1 METMTKNSITIE
13 ATINAP
19 VEKVWRY
26 WTQPEHITQW
36 YQASDDWHAPYAE
49 NDLRVNGKFKTTM
62 SARDGSTSFDFEG
75 TYSNVL
81 LNKLISYTL
90 MDGRK
95 VTISFSEM
103 GGKTR
108 VEETFETED
117 IHPADLQ
124 RDGWQSILN
133 NFRNYVEGS
142 GKMESLHFE
151 IYINTSAEMVYHK
164 MLEKESYD
172 QWTSV
177 FAPGSHYTGSWEKG
191 SKILFLGTGENG
203 ELGGMVSRIKEN
215 ILHKFVSIEHLGLV
229 QNGLEI
235 TTGKEIE
242 GWAGAYENYTFK
254 NQNGSTLL
262 SIDMTV
268 KQGFKELFLNT
279 WPEALNKLKEI
290 CEE

>member
-1 METMTKNSITIE
+1 METVTKKSITIE
-13 ATINAP
+13 AIINAP

-26 WTQPEHITQW
+26 WTAPEHITHW
-36 YQASDDWHAPYAE
+36 CQASNDWHAPHAE

-62 SARDGSTSFDFEG
+62 AAKDGSTSFDFEG

-81 LNKLISYTL
+81 LHKLISYAL
-90 MDGRK
+90 VDGRK
-95 VTISFSEM
+95 VTVSFSEM
-103 GGKTR
+103 GSKTR
-108 VEETFETED
+108 VEETFETES
-117 IHPADLQ
+117 IHPEDLQ

-133 NFRNYVEGS
+133 NFKWYVEGS
-142 GKMESLHFE
+142 GKMEVLHFE
-151 IYINTSAEMVYHK
+151 IYINASADKVYQK
-164 MLEKESYD
+164 MLEKESYN

-177 FAPGSHYTGSWEKG
+177 FAPDSHFSGSWEKG
-191 SKILFLGTGENG
+191 SKILFLGMGENG
-203 ELGGMVSRIKEN
+203 EMGGMVSRINEN
-215 ILHKFVSIEHLGLV
+215 IPHKFISIEHLGLV
-229 QNGLEI
+229 HNGQEI

-254 NQNGSTLL
+254 DQNGSTLL
-262 SIDMTV
+262 SIDMEV